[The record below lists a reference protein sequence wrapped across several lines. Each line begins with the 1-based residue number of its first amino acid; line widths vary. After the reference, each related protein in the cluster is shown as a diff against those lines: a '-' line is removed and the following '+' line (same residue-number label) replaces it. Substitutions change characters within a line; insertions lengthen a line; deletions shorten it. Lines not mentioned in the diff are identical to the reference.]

1 MDFKILVKNIKT
13 TSTTLNRSATKAVNI
28 YLTIRNLLVGFYIVE
43 FEQEGKDRAEYGK
56 KLLQNLAKEINIKG
70 LSAPELSRCRQFYKV
85 YSPILGS
92 VTQKLKNEQN
102 SILSLPPHELESLP
116 MQILGKAS
124 QESENDKISILGTVS
139 QKSKEEETPILG
151 TLSQELQINENELYT
166 SHYKELFLKTSYSI
180 LSEIIKI
187 EENTKRNFYELLVI
201 KTQPSFRELKRQINS
216 LAYERLGLSK
226 DKDLAF
232 EQLKKKIEPAT
243 STDLVKSHYFF
254 EFLGINKPELIEET
268 ELEQA
273 LISNLQ
279 EFILELGNGF
289 CLEARQKRILIGDEY
304 FWADLVFY
312 HRILKCHV
320 IIELKT
326 NKAKHEH
333 IGQLKSY
340 IQHYKR
346 NVMQKDDNPPVGILL
361 VTDKNDTLVEY
372 AIADDDKE
380 LFVSK
385 YALQLPKKEELKA
398 FIVNELRN
406 K

>member
-1 MDFKILVKNIKT
+1 MDFSVLVNNIKV
-13 TSTTLNRSATKAVNI
+13 TSNTLKTSAVKAVNI
-28 YLTIRNLLVGFYIVE
+28 HLTIRNLLVGFYIVE
-43 FEQEGKDRAEYGK
+43 FEQKGKDRAEYGK
-56 KLLQNLAKEINIKG
+56 NLLQNLAKEIKIKG
-70 LSAPELSRCRQFYKV
+70 LTAPELSRCRQFYKV
-85 YSPILGS
+85 YYPILGS
-92 VTQKLKNEQN
+92 VSKKLKSTQN
-102 SILSLPPHELESLP
+102 LLLDLPSYELESLP
-116 MQILGKAS
+116 MQILGTAS
-124 QESENDKISILGTVS
+124 QRLTDSKKQILGTAP
-139 QKSKEEETPILG
+139 QK
-151 TLSQELQINENELYT
+151 LQTTDNDSLT
-166 SHYKELFLKTSYSI
+166 SHYQELFLKASYSI

-187 EENTKRNFYELLVI
+187 EDTTKRNFYELLVI
-201 KTQPSFRELKRQINS
+201 KTQPSYRELKRQINS

-226 DKDLAF
+226 DKDKAF
-232 EQLKKKIEPAT
+232 AQLQRKIEPAA
-243 STDLVKSHYFF
+243 SADLVKSHYFF
-254 EFLGINKPELIEET
+254 EFLGINHPELIEES

-273 LISNLQ
+273 LINNLQ

-320 IIELKT
+320 IIDLKT
-326 NKAKHEH
+326 DKAKHEH

-340 IQHYKR
+340 IQYYKQ
-346 NVMQKDDNPPVGILL
+346 NVMREDDNPPVGILL

-398 FIVNELRN
+398 FIVNELKN

>member
-1 MDFKILVKNIKT
+1 MDFKVLVENIKA
-13 TSTTLNRSATKAVNI
+13 TSSTLNKSATKAVNV

-43 FEQEGKDRAEYGK
+43 FEQDGKDRAEYGK

-102 SILSLPPHELESLP
+102 STLSLAAHELESLP
-116 MQILGKAS
+116 MQ
-124 QESENDKISILGTVS
+124 ILGTVS

-187 EENTKRNFYELLVI
+187 EDNTKRNFYELLVI

-232 EQLKKKIEPAT
+232 EQLKKKIEPAI

-289 CLEARQKRILIGDEY
+289 CLEARQKRIMIGDEY

-340 IQHYKR
+340 IQYYKR
-346 NVMQKDDNPPVGILL
+346 NIMQKDDNPPVGILL